1 MIALQRV
8 REDPARGS
16 IPGMAE
22 SAPGLPRGDAR
33 ASAVVPPP
41 KTPVTRGPARRHGLG
56 ASKETR

>member
-1 MIALQRV
+1 
-8 REDPARGS
+8 
-16 IPGMAE
+16 MAE